1 MEANEGT
8 SMAASQ
14 EFEKDTVDTKPKQCF
29 AIVAKKNQTNF
40 QGEQFLSIINEN
52 LNKFSPRKWKCIT
65 QNGTNI
71 VLVKRDVAES
81 LDIQCL
87 DLFILSKYQDSAS
100 CNTISSN
107 EEASAASV
115 NSCDCSSCFSTLR
128 NILNSASTEQW
139 VCFRICRG
147 KTYLSITDEQTN
159 IPVEDFNQLE
169 TFVGQ
174 LIKLN
179 NDIASI
185 INTRVPLGETENDV
199 KTVTTSHIIS
209 QEEFFKEVNEIVYQ
223 KRKMLKKVNTLIHKH
238 CGTAEDDSASK
249 IEAPSNVAPAPV
261 SRNTLANNDDLDAL
275 QAGGSI
281 PLRTLLQCIVIR
293 LTPSNWIELRRYV
306 GRDVPVRVLGNISD
320 NIEFFQELENCSMI
334 RLGNTEYIRNGFYEI
349 GRVDLVH
356 LLDCIQDGDY
366 SLLNQDTVRE
376 RRIRSDDN
384 NLESRDRSLVRQMR
398 DLTADRGRNDN
409 TADQSIL
416 RSSFGANTQSS
427 VSEMREMV
435 VTDGQI
441 ARSPPNVTG
450 NSNARDRPLQ
460 RRYRNVPQRTTP
472 STAYP
477 VQEQIEDSVRTQDQM
492 PENVSNNEGDT
503 SAGNTDDAS
512 IQSTNAEGS
521 TPQST
526 NSETTSPLGEN
537 TEDTPAQ
544 GENAVDTLP
553 QGENVEGTLPGGENA
568 EDTQPWVMSREYSC
582 AHYDRYCNAQFACC
596 EPFWPCH
603 RCHNASSQCSETKL
617 RSRDIKKLKC
627 RRCGKVQDFPKASPY
642 CVECNLKFAEYF
654 CPICQNL
661 TGKQNHPFHCEKC
674 GICRYVLLTFTIF
687 PVVLNLS
694 RNFAATQDMPCNRR
708 VS

>member
-1 MEANEGT
+1 MCIMEANDAT
-8 SMAASQ
+8 STTKSQ
-14 EFEKDTVDTKPKQCF
+14 ESMEFEEESKPEQCRGLL
-29 AIVAKKNQTNF
+29 VQQNPKTF
-40 QGEQFLSIINEN
+40 QGEQSQESFVIFCEN
-52 LNKFSPRKWKCIT
+52 MKKLKGQKWRCIK
-65 QNGTNI
+65 NHDNNI
-71 VLVKRDVAES
+71 VLVKRGIAES

-87 DLFILSKYQDSAS
+87 DYITSLKYQDSAS

-128 NILNSASTEQW
+128 NILNSASTELW
-139 VCFRICRG
+139 VCFWICRG
-147 KTYLSITDEQTN
+147 KAYLSIIDEQTS

-179 NDIASI
+179 NDAASI
-185 INTRVPLGETENDV
+185 VNTRVPLGETENDV
-199 KTVTTSHIIS
+199 KIVITSHIIS

-223 KRKMLKKVNTLIHKH
+223 KRKILKKVNTLIHKH

-261 SRNTLANNDDLDAL
+261 SRNTSANNDDLHAL

-306 GRDVPVRVLGNISD
+306 GRDVPVRVLGNIAD
-320 NIEFFQELENCSMI
+320 NIDFFQELENRAMI
-334 RLGNTEYIRNGFYEI
+334 QLGNTEYIRTGFYEI

-366 SLLNQDTVRE
+366 SLLNPDTVRE
-376 RRIRSDDN
+376 RRNRSDDN
-384 NLESRDRSLVRQMR
+384 NLESRARSLVRQMR
-398 DLTADRGRNDN
+398 DFAIDRGRSDN
-409 TADQSIL
+409 TADQSSL
-416 RSSFGANTQSS
+416 RSSSGANTQSS
-427 VSEMREMV
+427 VSEMREVV

-477 VQEQIEDSVRTQDQM
+477 VQEQIEDGIRTQEQI

-503 SAGNTDDAS
+503 STEAGNTDDAS
-512 IQSTNAEGS
+512 VQSTNAEGL

-526 NSETTSPLGEN
+526 NSETTSPQGEN
-537 TEDTPAQ
+537 TEDTPVP
-544 GENAVDTLP
+544 GENTVDTLP

-627 RRCGKVQDFPKASPY
+627 RRCGKVQDFPKESPN

-654 CPICQNL
+654 CAICQHL
-661 TGKQNHPFHCEKC
+661 TGEQNRPFHCAKC
-674 GICRYVLLTFTIF
+674 GICRYV
-687 PVVLNLS
+687 P
-694 RNFAATQDMPCNRR
+694 
-708 VS
+708 

>member
-1 MEANEGT
+1 MEANDAT
-8 SMAASQ
+8 ATTKSQ
-14 EFEKDTVDTKPKQCF
+14 ESMEFEEESKPEQCRGLL
-29 AIVAKKNQTNF
+29 VQQNPKRL
-40 QGEQFLSIINEN
+40 QGEQSRESFVIFCEN
-52 LNKFSPRKWKCIT
+52 MKKLNRQKWRCIK
-65 QNGTNI
+65 NHDNNI
-71 VLVKRDVAES
+71 VLVKRGIAES

-87 DLFILSKYQDSAS
+87 DYITSLKYQDSAS

-139 VCFRICRG
+139 VCFWICRG

-169 TFVGQ
+169 TLVGQ
-174 LIKLN
+174 LMKLN
-179 NDIASI
+179 NDAASI
-185 INTRVPLGETENDV
+185 VNTRVPLGETENDV
-199 KTVTTSHIIS
+199 KIVITSHIIS

-223 KRKMLKKVNTLIHKH
+223 KRKILKKMNTLIYKH

-261 SRNTLANNDDLDAL
+261 SRNTSANNDDLDAL

-281 PLRTLLQCIVIR
+281 PLRTLLQCIVVR

-306 GRDVPVRVLGNISD
+306 GRDVPVRVLGNIAD
-320 NIEFFQELENCSMI
+320 NIDFFQELENRNMI
-334 RLGNTEYIRNGFYEI
+334 QLRNTEYIRTGFYEI

-366 SLLNQDTVRE
+366 SLLNPDTVRE
-376 RRIRSDDN
+376 RRNRSDDN
-384 NLESRDRSLVRQMR
+384 NLESRARSLVRQMR

-409 TADQSIL
+409 TADQSSL

-441 ARSPPNVTG
+441 ARSPPNVAG
-450 NSNARDRPLQ
+450 NSTTRDRPLQ

-477 VQEQIEDSVRTQDQM
+477 VQEQIEDSVRTQDQI

-521 TPQST
+521 TPQSI
-526 NSETTSPLGEN
+526 NSETTSPQGEN

-553 QGENVEGTLPGGENA
+553 QGANVEGTLPGGENVEDTLPGGENVEGTLPGGENA
-568 EDTQPWVMSREYSC
+568 EDTRAWVMSREYSC

-603 RCHNASSQCSETKL
+603 RCHNASSQCGETKL

-627 RRCGKVQDFPKASPY
+627 RRCGTVQDFPKESPN

-654 CPICQNL
+654 CATCQHL
-661 TGKQNHPFHCEKC
+661 TGEQNRPFHCAKC
-674 GICRYVLLTFTIF
+674 GICRYV
-687 PVVLNLS
+687 P
-694 RNFAATQDMPCNRR
+694 
-708 VS
+708 

>member
-1 MEANEGT
+1 MAENEAACST
-8 SMAASQ
+8 AASQ
-14 EFEKDTVDTKPKQCF
+14 ESEKETFDTKPKQCF
-29 AIVAKKNQTNF
+29 AIFAKKNPKNF
-40 QGEQFLSIINEN
+40 QGEQYFNVIHEN
-52 LNKFSPRKWKCIT
+52 ISQFSPRKWKCIT

-71 VLVKRDVAES
+71 VLVKRDVSES

-115 NSCDCSSCFSTLR
+115 NSCDCFICFSTLR
-128 NILNSASTEQW
+128 NILHSASTDQW
-139 VCFRICRG
+139 VCFWICRG
-147 KTYLSITDEQTN
+147 KAYLSITDEQTN

-169 TFVGQ
+169 TLVGQ

-179 NDIASI
+179 NDAASI
-185 INTRVPLGETENDV
+185 VNTRVPLGETENDV
-199 KTVTTSHIIS
+199 KIVITSHIIS

-223 KRKMLKKVNTLIHKH
+223 KRKILKKLNTLIYKH

-261 SRNTLANNDDLDAL
+261 SRNTSANNDDLHAL

-281 PLRTLLQCIVIR
+281 PLRTLLQCIVVR

-306 GRDVPVRVLGNISD
+306 ARDVPLRVLGNIAD
-320 NIEFFQELENCSMI
+320 NIDFFQELENRSMI
-334 RLGNTEYIRNGFYEI
+334 QLGNTEYIRNGFYEI

-366 SLLNQDTVRE
+366 SLLNPDTVRE
-376 RRIRSDDN
+376 RRNRSDDN
-384 NLESRDRSLVRQMR
+384 NLESRARSLVRQMR

-409 TADQSIL
+409 TADQSSL

-441 ARSPPNVTG
+441 ARSPPNVAG
-450 NSNARDRPLQ
+450 NSTTRDRPLQ

-477 VQEQIEDSVRTQDQM
+477 VQEQIEDSVRTQDQI

-521 TPQST
+521 TPQSI
-526 NSETTSPLGEN
+526 NSETTSPQGEN

-553 QGENVEGTLPGGENA
+553 QGANVEGTLPGGENA

-603 RCHNASSQCSETKL
+603 RCHNASSQCGETKL

-627 RRCGKVQDFPKASPY
+627 RRCGTVQDFPKESPN

-654 CPICQNL
+654 CAICQHL
-661 TGKQNHPFHCEKC
+661 TGEQNRPFHCAKC
-674 GICRYVLLTFTIF
+674 GICRYV
-687 PVVLNLS
+687 P
-694 RNFAATQDMPCNRR
+694 
-708 VS
+708 

>member
-1 MEANEGT
+1 MKVCIMEENEAIGT
-8 SMAASQ
+8 TNSQ
-14 EFEKDTVDTKPKQCF
+14 ESVEFEEESKPEQCRS
-29 AIVAKKNQTNF
+29 ILVQPCPKRF
-40 QGEQFLSIINEN
+40 QGEQSRESFIIFGEN
-52 LNKFSPRKWKCIT
+52 MNKLTRQKWRCIKKHD
-65 QNGTNI
+65 NNI
-71 VLVKRDVAES
+71 VLVKRGVAES
-81 LDIQCL
+81 LHIQCL
-87 DLFILSKYQDSAS
+87 DYITLLTYQVFSSTD
-100 CNTISSN
+100 TISSN

-128 NILNSASTEQW
+128 NILNSASHEQW
-139 VCFRICRG
+139 VCFWICRG
-147 KTYLSITDEQTN
+147 KAYLSIVDEQTS
-159 IPVEDFNQLE
+159 IPVEDLNQLE
-169 TFVGQ
+169 TLVGQ
-174 LIKLN
+174 LTKLN
-179 NDIASI
+179 NDAASI
-185 INTRVPLGETENDV
+185 VNTRVPLGETENDV
-199 KTVTTSHIIS
+199 KIVITSHIIS

-223 KRKMLKKVNTLIHKH
+223 KRKILKKLNTLIHKH

-306 GRDVPVRVLGNISD
+306 GRDVPVRVLGNIAD
-320 NIEFFQELENCSMI
+320 NIDFFQELENRSMI
-334 RLGNTEYIRNGFYEI
+334 QLGNTEYIRNGFYEI

-366 SLLNQDTVRE
+366 SLLNPDTVRE

-384 NLESRDRSLVRQMR
+384 NLESRARSLVRQMR
-398 DLTADRGRNDN
+398 DFAIDRGRSDN
-409 TADQSIL
+409 TADQSSL
-416 RSSFGANTQSS
+416 RSSSGANTQSS
-427 VSEMREMV
+427 VSEMREVV

-477 VQEQIEDSVRTQDQM
+477 VQEQIEDGIRTQDQI
-492 PENVSNNEGDT
+492 PENVSNNEGDA

-526 NSETTSPLGEN
+526 TETTSPQGEN

-553 QGENVEGTLPGGENA
+553 QGANVEGTLPGGENA

-627 RRCGKVQDFPKASPY
+627 RRCGKVQDFPKESPN

-654 CPICQNL
+654 CAICQHL
-661 TGKQNHPFHCEKC
+661 TGEQNRPFHCAKC
-674 GICRYVLLTFTIF
+674 GICRYV
-687 PVVLNLS
+687 P
-694 RNFAATQDMPCNRR
+694 
-708 VS
+708 